1 MVERLERRMISKK
14 EFTEKVEK
22 LIQGNRCDVISA
34 VLKVCE
40 ENNVEPEGAK
50 RLLSTPLKDKLEA
63 EATGLNL
70 VNRGSKSKG
79 SLTSFYQ
86 ST

>member
-1 MVERLERRMISKK
+1 MISKK

-40 ENNVEPEGAK
+40 ENNVEPEVQ
-50 RLLSTPLKDKLEA
+50 RDCCPHHSRI
-63 EATGLNL
+63 N
-70 VNRGSKSKG
+70 
-79 SLTSFYQ
+79 
-86 ST
+86 

>member
-1 MVERLERRMISKK
+1 MVERLVRRMISKK
-14 EFTEKVEK
+14 DFTEKVEK

-40 ENNVEPEGAK
+40 ESNVEPEGAK

>member
-1 MVERLERRMISKK
+1 MISKK

-22 LIQGNRCDVISA
+22 LIAGDKCDVISA

-40 ENNVEPEGAK
+40 ESNIEPEGAK

-70 VNRGSKSKG
+70 VNRGKKSKG
-79 SLTSFYQ
+79 NLTSFYQ